1 MRLVPEERVKIPVAM
16 IPFGIVLA
24 LMPLSRQVYEPL
36 APKQVKDFAALVA
49 LAPGTTLIEVK
60 SAEEYENVH
69 SSPAGCTAA
78 EVKERF
84 KETLPPVV
92 AVPEERDSDT

>member
-1 MRLVPEERVKIPVAM
+1 
-16 IPFGIVLA
+16 
-24 LMPLSRQVYEPL
+24 
-36 APKQVKDFAALVA
+36 
-49 LAPGTTLIEVK
+49 VK

-92 AVPEERDSDT
+92 AVPEERDSNA